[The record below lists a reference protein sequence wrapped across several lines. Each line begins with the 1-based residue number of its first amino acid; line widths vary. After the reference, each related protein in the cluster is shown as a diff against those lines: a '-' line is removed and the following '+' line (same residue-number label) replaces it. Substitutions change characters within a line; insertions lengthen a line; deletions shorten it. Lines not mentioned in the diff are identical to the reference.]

1 MQQRFSQSVGYGEDT
16 LLTVAVTLP
25 DGRRLDAP
33 AAPGF
38 HVMEIIRAHGI
49 PIKAECGGACV
60 CSTCHVR
67 IPANWQRVL
76 PPPGDEELARLDEL
90 PRADDASRLACQI
103 RMTAEIDGLE
113 IELQA
118 DSLKSLGSCAQS
130 QGL

>member
-1 MQQRFSQSVGYGEDT
+1 MQQRVFETVDEGDDR
-16 LLTVAVTLP
+16 LLTVILTLP
-25 DGRRLDAP
+25 DGRRVDAP

-38 HVMEIIRAHGI
+38 HIMEIIRAHSV

-67 IPANWQRVL
+67 VPAKWRDML

-90 PRADDASRLACQI
+90 PRAHDDSRLACQI
-103 RMTAEIDGLE
+103 RMTAAIDGLE

-118 DSLKSLGSCAQS
+118 DSFKDLAPCTST
-130 QGL
+130 